1 MATFD
6 EIKEKA
12 KTAAMVIALGSTPA
26 MQAQEAHPN
35 MPEKEA
41 VRLEMKQ
48 DAKRADFICENPET
62 YLKVK
67 EDQGN
72 RLVQQLQ
79 MPVADDNKKIAE
91 TETAI
96 GPFPGFVIEE
106 ELDTDYKKYK
116 SNFKSPKNEIERE
129 TRNVQTKEDYNYDN
143 MAFYDSSDKKVH
155 MPKWN
160 VSKEI
165 LDILNERIPNSWD
178 LHLMSNN
185 PTAEIAAER
194 HENTH
199 FVHDVRG
206 QIDEDSRLY
215 QTADMKVEKDYVT
228 EKTAYTVQ
236 CLTLANIWRNCKA
249 SGMET
254 IELNGEKRP
263 IGEIMDIGP
272 GLRDSVE
279 KNGFNPAFSEDIGR
293 IARLASEHWDK
304 EYLPGYSSEQFS
316 DVARSGTSSNI
327 VNSII
332 AAREQQQILKDM
344 TKIWISVTEQ
354 RLTFPMTV
362 SL

>member
-1 MATFD
+1 
-6 EIKEKA
+6 
-12 KTAAMVIALGSTPA
+12 

-48 DAKRADFICENPET
+48 DAKRADFIRKNPET

-116 SNFKSPKNEIERE
+116 SNFKPPKNEIERE

-143 MAFYDSSDKKVH
+143 MAFYDPSDKKVH

-165 LDILNERIPNSWD
+165 LDILNN
-178 LHLMSNN
+178 
-185 PTAEIAAER
+185 
-194 HENTH
+194 
-199 FVHDVRG
+199 V
-206 QIDEDSRLY
+206 Y
-215 QTADMKVEKDYVT
+215 QTVGICT
-228 EKTAYTVQ
+228 
-236 CLTLANIWRNCKA
+236 
-249 SGMET
+249 
-254 IELNGEKRP
+254 
-263 IGEIMDIGP
+263 
-272 GLRDSVE
+272 
-279 KNGFNPAFSEDIGR
+279 
-293 IARLASEHWDK
+293 
-304 EYLPGYSSEQFS
+304 
-316 DVARSGTSSNI
+316 
-327 VNSII
+327 
-332 AAREQQQILKDM
+332 
-344 TKIWISVTEQ
+344 
-354 RLTFPMTV
+354 
-362 SL
+362 

>member
-41 VRLEMKQ
+41 VHLEMKQ

-143 MAFYDSSDKKVH
+143 MAFYDLEAIKKSIC
-155 MPKWN
+155 P
-160 VSKEI
+160 
-165 LDILNERIPNSWD
+165 
-178 LHLMSNN
+178 
-185 PTAEIAAER
+185 
-194 HENTH
+194 
-199 FVHDVRG
+199 
-206 QIDEDSRLY
+206 
-215 QTADMKVEKDYVT
+215 
-228 EKTAYTVQ
+228 
-236 CLTLANIWRNCKA
+236 
-249 SGMET
+249 
-254 IELNGEKRP
+254 
-263 IGEIMDIGP
+263 
-272 GLRDSVE
+272 
-279 KNGFNPAFSEDIGR
+279 
-293 IARLASEHWDK
+293 
-304 EYLPGYSSEQFS
+304 
-316 DVARSGTSSNI
+316 SGTYPK
-327 VNSII
+327 
-332 AAREQQQILKDM
+332 RY
-344 TKIWISVTEQ
+344 WI
-354 RLTFPMTV
+354 F
-362 SL
+362 